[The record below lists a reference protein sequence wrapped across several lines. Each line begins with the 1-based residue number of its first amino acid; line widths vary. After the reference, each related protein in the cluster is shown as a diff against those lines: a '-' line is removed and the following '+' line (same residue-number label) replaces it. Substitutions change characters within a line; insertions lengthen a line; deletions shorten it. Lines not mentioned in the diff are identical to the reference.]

1 MINLHNPPPSGSGGG
16 GGSGAPTDATYVTL
30 SNNGDL
36 TAERVLT
43 AGSSIALID
52 GGANGNATLNFIG
65 GLTPSGDLAGTWVT
79 PTVTDLTITG
89 ESAGTIL
96 KFDGTNWV
104 KMIPGDAG
112 SVLAVAASG
121 TDLTFIAAAGG
132 APSNATYIVQS
143 LNGTLTDERV
153 ITGGSAIGLVEGG
166 ANGNMTINFD
176 GGTTPSGDL
185 GGTWVTPQVNDL
197 TITGESAGNL
207 LKFDGSNWIKLIPG
221 DAGSVL
227 AVADSGTDLTFIA
240 AAGGGGSGTWFK
252 HLPVQSA
259 KLTGDD
265 IASSAAIDAGDRGWR
280 LLMDDTLTEEALW
293 QFVVDPNYAGGS
305 VSAEV
310 LLSMTSAQA
319 DASVIAIAGKFMAT
333 TGSAIA
339 AAGDKW
345 DWNTSRYAATQT
357 SAHALGKGY
366 TAGYVQRSTINFT
379 FAQTSS
385 MAIND
390 IVRFHIERDSVAN
403 NAAGDLEILG
413 VVLHE

>member
-1 MINLHNPPPSGSGGG
+1 MINLHNPPPTSSGGG
-16 GGSGAPTDATYVTL
+16 GAPTDAQYVAMALNGSL
-30 SNNGDL
+30 S
-36 TAERVLT
+36 AERVLT

-79 PTVTDLTITG
+79 PTVKDLTITG

-96 KFDGTNWV
+96 KFDGSNWI

-153 ITGGSAIGLVEGG
+153 ITGGSAIGLVDGG

-185 GGTWVTPQVNDL
+185 GGTWTTPTVTDL
-197 TITGESAGNL
+197 TIASEAQ
-207 LKFDGSNWIKLIPG
+207 
-221 DAGSVL
+221 GSVL
-227 AVADSGTDLTFIA
+227 YRNATNWVQLTPGTSGHFLKTNGA
-240 AAGGGGSGTWFK
+240 AANPEWAAGGGGGGTWFK
-252 HLPVQSA
+252 HLQVQSA

-357 SAHALGKGY
+357 SNHALGVGY
-366 TAGYVQRSTINFT
+366 SAGYVQRATIPFT

-390 IVRFHIERDSVAN
+390 IVRFHIERAN
-403 NAAGDLEILG
+403 VESSAAGDLEILG